1 MGNWKLGYPAGLDD
15 DEIVSSEDDG
25 RNLYNSYG
33 VIPITLSDT
42 KMCRAVGQVSG
53 NPTYNGS
60 TTTINCIN
68 LHVYP
73 SKNDTDPP
81 GNENFADN
89 EFNNGFIRF
98 LSGKAAGYKKNTEN
112 KAFKVIDTIYS
123 EESNELIFNGDITDE
138 EIANGDYFEVLTGAS
153 TYIFPSHRNPIRRD
167 FKRIVNLGKSLRFP
181 IYDKGLLIPQGYDT
195 DDFVIMAYFTS
206 EKEIDRL
213 QVMLSHT
220 LTYKGFDYIYS
231 YELGD
236 IDYGAAPMILET
248 GSNDIRNQYLVGVS
262 DWKIVKDA
270 KRSDNFWEVMIHFV
284 SYWKTTHRG
293 I

>member
-1 MGNWKLGYPAGLDD
+1 MGNWKLGYPAGLD
-15 DEIVSSEDDG
+15 EVSCENDG

-33 VIPITLSDT
+33 VMPIDLSE
-42 KMCRAVGQVSG
+42 KEMCRAVGQVDG
-53 NPTYNGS
+53 DPTYSSS
-60 TTTINCIN
+60 TENTTIYCKN
-68 LHVYP
+68 LLVYP
-73 SKNDTDPP
+73 SEDDTDPP
-81 GNENFADN
+81 GNTDFADS

-98 LSGKAAGYKKNTEN
+98 LSGTPGGYPDNTEN
-112 KAFKVIDTIYS
+112 KAFKIEDTVNTGSNNQLIID
-123 EESNELIFNGDITDE
+123 GDITDE
-138 EIANGDYFEVLTGAS
+138 GVADGDYFEVLTGAS
-153 TYIFPSHRNPIRRD
+153 TYTFPSHRNPIRRD

-181 IYDKGLLIPQGYDT
+181 IYDKGLLIPQGYEA
-195 DDFVIMAYFTS
+195 DDFVVMSYFTS

-220 LTYKGFDYIYS
+220 LNYKGFDYIYS

-248 GSNDIRNQYLVGVS
+248 GSHNIRNQYLVAVS
-262 DWKIVKDA
+262 DWKVVKDA